1 MKNKFNKIGA
11 LSSSH
16 TPSGIEEEQTS
27 DQEQDKSPG
36 VWKKFEVWSFYCPIS
51 NQLMDDPV
59 ISKYGHIYNR
69 KSI

>member
-1 MKNKFNKIGA
+1 MSGA
-11 LSSSH
+11 LSSSP

-27 DQEQDKSPG
+27 DRHDQGQDKSPG
-36 VWKKFEVWSFYCPIS
+36 VWKDFEVWSFYCPIS

-69 KSI
+69 RSI